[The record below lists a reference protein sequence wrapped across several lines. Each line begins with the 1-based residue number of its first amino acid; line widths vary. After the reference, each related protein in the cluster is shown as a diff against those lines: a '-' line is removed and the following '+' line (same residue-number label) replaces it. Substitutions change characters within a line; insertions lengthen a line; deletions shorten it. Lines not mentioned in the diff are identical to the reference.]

1 MGKYNRIR
9 REQRIFLPFG
19 MKLFISYLILII
31 VPISIFGYMANTILV
46 NLYGKQMNTNLA
58 GTLAQICDNI
68 NYKLEDTQRLSDS
81 LYFDESFP
89 LEIMRYEEGWVSYQ
103 TTTKLLI
110 PKFRQTVDSTNRKV
124 WMSVYLK
131 NETLPEIYNND
142 DSMSDALA
150 KGKHWE
156 LFHLARIED
165 KAWYKNFPKED
176 YGKTVVWQQVED
188 DSKFGR
194 ISLLRRLVDTRN
206 PTKLETIGFVRISVY
221 LSEIFQSVD
230 INKIGSGSMLL
241 VLDDNDQIMYGSGD
255 HVPDRQSNYNLM
267 DVSRFTVLGE
277 QLPKLNWRMTALV
290 PDTIIQHE
298 TRKVNI
304 LTLVICLASFVVIIL
319 VALGVSRFF
328 SKRVSKVV
336 SVLSMF
342 QQGDFH
348 KRVHYRGNDEFSMIA
363 ASLNKLG
370 EHTEHLIEEVYMTNL
385 KKKEAELETLQAQ
398 INPHFLYN
406 TLSSISRLAKFGQ
419 VDKQHQMVMNLAKF
433 YRLTLNEGQT
443 IIPIHKELEQTQ
455 AYIDIQKVKYG
466 ERMDVEFN
474 IDSSIVNF
482 VTVKLILQPFLENA
496 MQHAWRGDRIYIR
509 ISGRLDKEQD
519 SILFEIMDDGN
530 GMSKEMLHQAT
541 TSMNNNPGIAKGT
554 GRGRGYGIRNVNERI
569 KLYFGKDYGVQ
580 LFSRPGIG
588 TVVSIRI
595 PLQRAKHV
603 TSAPLDTSWTG

>member
-1 MGKYNRIR
+1 MDKLNRINSDKR
-9 REQRIFLPFG
+9 LFLPFG

-31 VPISIFGYMANTILV
+31 VPIFIFGYMANTILV
-46 NLYGKQMNTNLA
+46 DLYGKQMNTNLT
-58 GTLAQICDNI
+58 GTLAQIRDNI
-68 NYKLEDTQRLSDS
+68 NYKLEDTQRLSDI
-81 LYFDESFP
+81 LYFDESMP
-89 LEIMRYEEGWVSYQ
+89 LEIVRYEEGWVSYQ

-110 PKFRQTVDSTNRKV
+110 PKFRQTVDSTNRKI

-131 NETLPEIYNND
+131 NETLPEIYNSD
-142 DSMSDALA
+142 DPFSDALA
-150 KGKHWE
+150 KGKHWG
-156 LFHLARIED
+156 LFHLKRIED
-165 KAWYKNFPKED
+165 KPWYKDFPEEN

-188 DSKFGR
+188 DSRFGR

-230 INKIGSGSMLL
+230 IDKIGDGSMLL
-241 VLDDNDQIMYGSGD
+241 ILDDNNRILYGSGD
-255 HVPDRQSNYNLM
+255 NVPDLQADYNLM
-267 DVSRFTVLGE
+267 NVSRFTVLDE
-277 QLPKLNWRMTALV
+277 ALPKLNWKLTALI
-290 PDTIIQHE
+290 PDTVIQHE

-304 LTLVICLASFVVIIL
+304 LTLVICIASFFVILL

-336 SVLSMF
+336 SVLNLF

-348 KRVHYRGNDEFSMIA
+348 KRVHYRGNDEFTMIA

-443 IIPIHKELEQTQ
+443 IIAIHKEIEQTQ

-466 ERMDVEFN
+466 DRMDVEFN
-474 IDSSIVNF
+474 IDPGIVNF
-482 VTVKLILQPFLENA
+482 VTVKVILQPFLENA
-496 MQHAWRGDRIYIR
+496 MQHAWCGDRIYIR
-509 ISGRLDKEQD
+509 ISGFYEEETD
-519 SILFEIMDDGN
+519 SIRFEIMDDGN
-530 GMSKEMLHQAT
+530 GMSKEMLQQVDTAL
-541 TSMNNNPGIAKGT
+541 NNPVTTKSS

-569 KLYFGKDYGVQ
+569 RLYFGKEYGVQ
-580 LFSRPGIG
+580 LYSRPGIG
-588 TVVSIRI
+588 TTVLIRI
-595 PLQRAKHV
+595 PLQRAKHHASSL
-603 TSAPLDTSWTG
+603 TNEKWTG

>member
-1 MGKYNRIR
+1 MDKYNRMNPNKPM
-9 REQRIFLPFG
+9 FLPFG

-31 VPISIFGYMANTILV
+31 VPIFIFGYMANAILV
-46 NLYGKQMNTNLA
+46 DLYGKQMNTNLT
-58 GTLAQICDNI
+58 GTLTQIRDNI
-68 NYKLEDTQRLSDS
+68 NYKLEDTQRLSDI
-81 LYFDESFP
+81 LYFDESMP

-110 PKFRQTVDSTNRKV
+110 PKFRQTIDSTNRKV

-150 KGKHWE
+150 KGKHWG
-156 LFHLARIED
+156 LFHLRRIVD
-165 KAWYKNFPKED
+165 KSWYKAFPEEN
-176 YGKTVVWQQVED
+176 YGKTMVWQQVED

-206 PTKLETIGFVRISVY
+206 PTKLETIGFMRISVY

-230 INKIGSGSMLL
+230 IDKVGSGSMLL
-241 VLDDNDQIMYGSGD
+241 IMDQNNRILYGSGD
-255 HVPDRQSNYNLM
+255 HVPDIQSDYKLM
-267 DVSRFTVLGE
+267 DVSRYTVLSE
-277 QLPKLNWRMTALV
+277 QLPKLNWKLTALI
-290 PDTIIQHE
+290 PNTIIQHE

-304 LTLVICLASFVVIIL
+304 LTLVICLASFVVILL

-336 SVLSMF
+336 SVLNLF

-348 KRVHYRGNDEFSMIA
+348 KRVHYKGNDEFTMIA

-433 YRLTLNEGQT
+433 YRLSLNEGHT
-443 IIPIHKELEQTQ
+443 IIAIHKELEQTQ

-466 ERMDVEFN
+466 DRMDVEFN

-496 MQHAWRGDRIYIR
+496 LQHAWCGDRIYIR
-509 ISGRLDKEQD
+509 VCGRIEETGE

-530 GMSKEMLHQAT
+530 GMSQDMLKQVISA
-541 TSMNNNPGIAKGT
+541 MNNPGTTKGS

-569 KLYFGKDYGVQ
+569 KLYFGKEYGVQ
-580 LFSRPGIG
+580 LHSRPGIG
-588 TVVSIRI
+588 TTVSIRI
-595 PLQRAKHV
+595 PLQRAKQQA
-603 TSAPLDTSWTG
+603 SAEMNAKWTG